1 MFLRREEFFYSIRKR
16 RERERGEDKQA
27 FKTVFHFP
35 LINFPRKYFPV
46 GFHSKEKKVIIIITK
61 TIASKILKTLLVIL
75 SFLSKKSVIDQKRN
89 VNSWRMFR
97 DEEDRSMTIN
107 SKNRL
112 MSPRVKK
119 LINYSFIQVSLPSMG
134 IEFKGWKINK
144 LETRR
149 FEDRTNVF
157 NRVSRQSVAII
168 ATIATTMLP
177 VTLFL
182 FFHSRHDSRGII
194 KNGRGCEPLRELDN
208 GGLCSSLCVSA
219 IENNARLRP
228 PCILP
233 SCIIAACK
241 RSR

>member
-1 MFLRREEFFYSIRKR
+1 M
-16 RERERGEDKQA
+16 
-27 FKTVFHFP
+27 
-35 LINFPRKYFPV
+35 

-61 TIASKILKTLLVIL
+61 TIASKILKILLIL
-75 SFLSKKSVIDQKRN
+75 SFLLKKSVIDQKRN

-107 SKNRL
+107 SLDSKNRL
-112 MSPRVKK
+112 MSPKVKK

-182 FFHSRHDSRGII
+182 FFHSRHDSHGII

>member
-1 MFLRREEFFYSIRKR
+1 
-16 RERERGEDKQA
+16 
-27 FKTVFHFP
+27 
-35 LINFPRKYFPV
+35 
-46 GFHSKEKKVIIIITK
+46 
-61 TIASKILKTLLVIL
+61 
-75 SFLSKKSVIDQKRN
+75 
-89 VNSWRMFR
+89 MFR

-107 SKNRL
+107 SLDSKNRL
-112 MSPRVKK
+112 MSPSVKK
-119 LINYSFIQVSLPSMG
+119 LINYSFIQVYHLWAQNLRVG
-134 IEFKGWKINK
+134 KLIRI

-157 NRVSRQSVAII
+157 NRVSRQSIAII

>member
-1 MFLRREEFFYSIRKR
+1 M
-16 RERERGEDKQA
+16 
-27 FKTVFHFP
+27 
-35 LINFPRKYFPV
+35 
-46 GFHSKEKKVIIIITK
+46 
-61 TIASKILKTLLVIL
+61 IL

-208 GGLCSSLCVSA
+208 GGLCSSA